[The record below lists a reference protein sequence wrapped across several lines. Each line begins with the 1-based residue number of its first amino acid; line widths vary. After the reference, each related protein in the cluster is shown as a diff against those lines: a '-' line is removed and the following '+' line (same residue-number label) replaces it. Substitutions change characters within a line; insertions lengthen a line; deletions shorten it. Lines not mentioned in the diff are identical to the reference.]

1 MKRIFLV
8 LFVVF
13 LPLTA
18 VMAQNKDES
27 TTDEKKKLPKPKKQD
42 VIIFNF
48 NWMTMLNSDDSVSIS
63 PFSRGFDVALMWDI
77 PLGRSPI
84 SFAAGINFSFENYF
98 TNAFLQDSANG
109 ENVYFQSIKPII
121 NSDNPTTARDWR
133 KNKYSTAII
142 ELPIEFRFRLKP
154 HKRNTFKFALGFKIG
169 YVIDSWHK
177 YEGPDYRLGENLDNS
192 IRQVT
197 YGVQQISRFR
207 YGAYARIGY
216 SRYHLYAHYGIGSF
230 FLDGKG
236 VQPGNNL
243 TIGLCITP
251 F

>member
-8 LFVVF
+8 LF
-13 LPLTA
+13 LALIPL
-18 VMAQNKDES
+18 VSIYSQKDEVN
-27 TTDEKKKLPKPKKQD
+27 DQKKKLPKPKKQD
-42 VIIFNF
+42 VIVFNF

-63 PFSRGFDVALMWDI
+63 PFSRGFDFALLWDI
-77 PLGRSPI
+77 PFGRSPI
-84 SFAAGINFSFENYF
+84 SMATGVNFSFENYF
-98 TNAFLQDSANG
+98 ADAFLLDSAGG
-109 ENVYFQSIKPII
+109 ENIYFKPIRPII
-121 NSDNPTTARDWR
+121 NADGPSTERDWR
-133 KNKYSTAII
+133 KYKMSTAII
-142 ELPIEFRFRLKP
+142 ELPLEFRFRLKP

-192 IRQVT
+192 LRQVT
-197 YGVQQISRFR
+197 YGVEQISRFR

-216 SRYHLYAHYGIGSF
+216 SRFHAYVHYGIGTF

-236 VQPGNNL
+236 VKPGNNL
-243 TIGLCITP
+243 TIGLCLTP